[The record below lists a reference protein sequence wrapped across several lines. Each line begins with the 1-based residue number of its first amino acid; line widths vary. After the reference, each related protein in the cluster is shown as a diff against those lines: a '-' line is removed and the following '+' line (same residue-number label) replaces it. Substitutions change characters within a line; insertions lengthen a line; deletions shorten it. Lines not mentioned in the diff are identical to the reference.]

1 MRKLFLAFI
10 VFALVLFIGCGF
22 IPIPKRGLMEGEKPV
37 AVSVES
43 VIFYERLETKEKE
56 VGGARSFRI
65 DTSSPVRTDEYAQ
78 ALVKKVAEVLTE
90 ALAERGVVI
99 DPGTPIKVQVAIAEE
114 YKFATLTRLITGRVQ
129 SVGGIRDAY
138 SVHFTSDIARPLF
151 SRDSWRN
158 IANGKFAAGKMTE
171 ILANNIIIALRQM
184 GVITK

>member
-37 AVSVES
+37 TMFIES
-43 VIFYERLETKEKE
+43 VIFYERLETK
-56 VGGARSFRI
+56 VGGAQSFRI
-65 DTSSPVRTDEYAQ
+65 DTSSSARSDEYAQ
-78 ALVKKVAEVLTE
+78 AIVKKVAEVLTE
-90 ALAERGVVI
+90 ALAERGVAI
-99 DPGTPIKVQVAIAEE
+99 SPSASIKVQVAIAEE
-114 YKFATLTRLITGRVQ
+114 YKSAILTRLITGRVQ